1 MKPLKPRKGAYKPR
15 QSPRTM
21 HTVGTVSRIGDT
33 IYFSGRLPP
42 MKGSYRRAP
51 R

>member
-1 MKPLKPRKGAYKPR
+1 MKPSKARKAPYKPR

-33 IYFSGRLPP
+33 VYFSGRLPP
-42 MKGSYRRAP
+42 AKGPYRRAS